1 MQEII
6 QKTFETKR
14 KKSLYEPKRHIK
26 NFGANNPKQFW
37 EIIKQLKN
45 DHNDNANPIDIEH
58 GMNIFIICINQ
69 ATVLQTEIINL
80 TLMTI
85 TTRLLQL
92 VRF

>member
-1 MQEII
+1 MNLREKL
-6 QKTFETKR
+6 KTLGT
-14 KKSLYEPKRHIK
+14 
-26 NFGANNPKQFW
+26 NNPKQFW

-45 DHNDNANPIDIEH
+45 DHNDNANPIDFEH

-69 ATVLQTEIINL
+69 ATVLQTKIINL
-80 TLMTI
+80 TLMTL

>member
-1 MQEII
+1 MNLKDKL
-6 QKTFETKR
+6 KTLGT
-14 KKSLYEPKRHIK
+14 
-26 NFGANNPKQFW
+26 NNPKQFW

-45 DHNDNANPIDIEH
+45 DHNDNANPIDFEH

-69 ATVLQTEIINL
+69 ATVLQTKIINL